1 MLIFWALLLRV
12 AAAVQPSVGVCV
24 VLTNIDHKKQ
34 ESFAELAS
42 LLASLDGQHDGRARS
57 LTTFVVLRY
66 LNLHRGGNLFR
77 WDHGDVALRGRC
89 SGPWPVRV
97 HKVLR

>member
-42 LLASLDGQHDGRARS
+42 LLASLDGQQVRRCLVSDLKTQRRRLFHAR
-57 LTTFVVLRY
+57 
-66 LNLHRGGNLFR
+66 RGSSN
-77 WDHGDVALRGRC
+77 DHARLVG
-89 SGPWPVRV
+89 
-97 HKVLR
+97 